1 VSLLVEKGER
11 VETLKTLDSEEVLGI
26 NTREDLA
33 CAERI
38 LRNKILKSFMRQG
51 VTIED
56 PQTTYIQ
63 LDVKIGRDTTIR
75 PFTVIENNVGIGRR
89 CWIGPFCRLRSGTR
103 LADQVQVGNFTE
115 VSRSHLGNRCL
126 MKHFGFLGDAAVGSR
141 VNIGAG
147 TVTANFDGKKKNRT
161 TILDEAFIGSDSILI
176 APLKVG
182 RRALTAAGAVVTQG
196 QSIPDGHVAMG
207 VPARIVSKRR
217 SS

>member
-1 VSLLVEKGER
+1 
-11 VETLKTLDSEEVLGI
+11 
-26 NTREDLA
+26 
-33 CAERI
+33 
-38 LRNKILKSFMRQG
+38 
-51 VTIED
+51 
-56 PQTTYIQ
+56 
-63 LDVKIGRDTTIR
+63 
-75 PFTVIENNVGIGRR
+75 
-89 CWIGPFCRLRSGTR
+89 
-103 LADQVQVGNFTE
+103 
-115 VSRSHLGNRCL
+115 
-126 MKHFGFLGDAAVGSR
+126 VGSR